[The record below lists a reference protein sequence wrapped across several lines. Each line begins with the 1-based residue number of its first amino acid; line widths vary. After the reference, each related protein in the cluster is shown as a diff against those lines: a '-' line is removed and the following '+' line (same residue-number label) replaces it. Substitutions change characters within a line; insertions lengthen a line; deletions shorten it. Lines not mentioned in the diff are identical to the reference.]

1 LKDVGW
7 AGLSALGLL
16 ALVLPLVAFLGLDP
30 LARKLTLR
38 STLRRP
44 RQAAHCFVALV
55 VWGAMVTVPVI
66 VGASLRTSILRSA
79 TTQLGPVDEIVA
91 AQGQSPEALAGKLAA
106 ARIGDVDGVLPML
119 VLPVT
124 LTSNAY
130 VERLS
135 PAQLVELDFAR
146 ASKLGGD
153 PAATGIVG
161 PAPGAGQAVA
171 DQDLAHD
178 LSIEAG
184 NGLSPSGVT
193 LHLGAAEQVLDVTRI
208 VPRIGIAGLPVLTG
222 PPDGHSLDLFVPPGT
237 IESLAARAG
246 GDVRPMSVVAV
257 SNTGGVLG
265 GLAHSASVTAAL
277 DAAFGSKGVSVR
289 PIKEQVVL
297 DADQSG
303 RQFTEAFSGFAALGG
318 AVGLVLMVL
327 CLSLVLDER
336 AGEHAILRV
345 FGDSRRR
352 LGAHIAAEAWLW
364 AIVGTTL
371 GIAIGVVVSHLIVWG
386 ARTTV
391 AATRGVKIQPA
402 ASGADL
408 ERCLLIGIGGAL
420 VVVVFVSARAARR
433 HIAAG
438 LRGPGARSPAAFE
451 GSAGRAVA
459 LAGLT
464 LAGAVMAVVAATP
477 SFHHPGPVALAGSGF
492 ALTAALLM
500 VGSIVWGRSRG
511 LLVGREIRWRRLPI
525 RFAGAYLGARS
536 VRTWASIGL
545 YAVVAFSLAFVASV
559 ASSVGSDVSAAAH
572 RTGGSSAVEVPSNAS
587 DPVPVA
593 DVASQPGVTA
603 VAATTQVTGE
613 LGTGQTVSVVGFGD
627 SLVTQGM
634 PTLSSWSGRYGSA
647 EDVFR
652 SVVADPGLVL
662 VGADL
667 TSNPESG
674 LTPPAPK
681 PEERLLLL
689 DPASGASRVLTV
701 AGVLAETNW
710 AGADHVFV
718 SQTLTRSMFHTRAGN
733 LLWVRTRPP
742 TNNDVLAAMVNG
754 LHVSNDSTAY
764 SFNYL
769 AGQQAGWE
777 KTFLD
782 LAGWYV
788 GFAFLAAVAGLA
800 AVTARSVEE
809 RRLDIGIIRSYGGRR
824 PLIRRTFMVE
834 AVAIA
839 FAGVVTGCVSGIL
852 LAWLLS
858 TEGALGIG
866 VGLALP
872 WRTLG
877 PVVGLLLV
885 FSALA
890 TLPSVRRAGRTT
902 PVQTLAFEA

>member
-1 LKDVGW
+1 LNDTSW
-7 AGLSALGLL
+7 AGFSALGLL

-30 LARKLTLR
+30 LARRLTLD

-79 TTQLGPVDEIVA
+79 TTQLGPVDEVVVA
-91 AQGQSPEALAGKLAA
+91 EGQSPTTLARKIAA
-106 ARIGDVDGVLPML
+106 ARVTYVDGVLPML

-124 LTSNAY
+124 LTTNAY

-135 PAQLVELDFAR
+135 PAQLVEFDFAD
-146 ASKLGGD
+146 ASRLGGD

-178 LSIEAG
+178 VSIEAG

-193 LHLGAAEQVLDVTRI
+193 LHLGAAKEVLDVTRI

-222 PPDGHSLDLFVPPGT
+222 APDGHSLDLFVPPGT
-237 IESLAARAG
+237 IESLAARGG

-257 SNTGGVLG
+257 SNSGGVLG

-277 DAAFGSKGVSVR
+277 DATFGNEAVSVR

-303 RQFTEAFSGFAALGG
+303 RQFTEAFAGFAALGG

-336 AGEHAILRV
+336 AGEHAVLRV

-402 ASGADL
+402 VSGADL

-420 VVVVFVSARAARR
+420 VVVVLVSARAARR
-433 HIAAG
+433 HIGAG
-438 LRGPGARSPAAFE
+438 LRGPAARSTTALDGP
-451 GSAGRAVA
+451 AGRAVA
-459 LAGLT
+459 LAGLA
-464 LAGAVMAVVAATP
+464 LAGAVTAVVTSTH
-477 SFHHPGPVALAGSGF
+477 SFHHPGPVALAASGL

-500 VGSIVWGRSRG
+500 VGSVVWGRSPG
-511 LLVGREIRWRRLPI
+511 LLVGRGIRWRRLPL

-536 VRTWASIGL
+536 IRTWAAIGL
-545 YAVVAFSLAFVASV
+545 YAVVAFSLAFVACV
-559 ASSVGSDVSAAAH
+559 ASSVGSDLAAAAH
-572 RTGGSSAVEVPSNAS
+572 RMGGTSAVEVPSNAS
-587 DPVPVA
+587 DPVPA
-593 DVASQPGVTA
+593 GDVSNQPGVTA
-603 VAATTQVTGE
+603 VAETTEVSGQ

-627 SLVTQGM
+627 SLVSQGM
-634 PTLSSWSGRYGSA
+634 PALSSWSGRYGSA
-647 EDVFR
+647 DEVFR
-652 SVVADPGLVL
+652 SVAADPGLVL

-674 LTPPAPK
+674 LTPPAPR
-681 PEERLLLL
+681 PGERLLLV
-689 DPASGASRVLTV
+689 DPANGTSRLLTV
-701 AGVLAETNW
+701 AGVLAQADW

-718 SQTLTRSMFHTRAGN
+718 SQTLTTSMFHTSAGN
-733 LLWVRTRPP
+733 LLWVRTSPS
-742 TNNDVLAAMVNG
+742 TNNDVLAAVVNG
-754 LHVSNDSTAY
+754 LHVPNDSTAY

-769 AGQQAGWE
+769 AEQQAGWE
-777 KTFLD
+777 KTFLN
-782 LAGWYV
+782 LASWYV
-788 GFAFLAAVAGLA
+788 GFALIAAVAGLA
-800 AVTARSVEE
+800 AVMARSVEE

-824 PLIRRTFMVE
+824 PLIRRTFMIE

-839 FAGVVTGCVSGIL
+839 FAGAVTGCASGIL

-858 TEGALGIG
+858 SEGAFGIG
-866 VGLALP
+866 VRLALP
-872 WRTLG
+872 WRTLAL
-877 PVVGLLLV
+877 VAGLLLV